1 MNASYKWMIIRFIH
15 ASFNYILYIP
25 QTASTPCAFF
35 FYGGFWPNETF
46 LLRLRSVWCVVVC
59 TSRLYLGMHS
69 VADLV
74 VGLILAF
81 ILFLP
86 LVTFGQFYHN
96 IVRVLKRQ

>member
-1 MNASYKWMIIRFIH
+1 M
-15 ASFNYILYIP
+15 
-25 QTASTPCAFF
+25 
-35 FYGGFWPNETF
+35 
-46 LLRLRSVWCVVVC
+46 VVC

-86 LVTFGQFYHN
+86 LVTFGEFYHN
-96 IVRVLKRQ
+96 IVRVLKAR